1 MPPFSTEVDRDAVW
15 TIQYD
20 RPPVWGMVFLTADL
34 TRPGKR
40 ICLEHDHS
48 LIAVNVTMFG
58 SMFQTKIG
66 GDRQLKDATVVVVYS
81 MAFTRSVFMLTV

>member
-1 MPPFSTEVDRDAVW
+1 MPPFATEVDRDAVW
-15 TIQYD
+15 TIQYN
-20 RPPVWGMVFLTADL
+20 RQPVWEMVFFTADL

-40 ICLEHDHS
+40 TCLEHDHP

-66 GDRQLKDATVVVVYS
+66 GDRQLKDTAIVVVYS
-81 MAFTRSVFMLTV
+81 MALMRSVFMLTV